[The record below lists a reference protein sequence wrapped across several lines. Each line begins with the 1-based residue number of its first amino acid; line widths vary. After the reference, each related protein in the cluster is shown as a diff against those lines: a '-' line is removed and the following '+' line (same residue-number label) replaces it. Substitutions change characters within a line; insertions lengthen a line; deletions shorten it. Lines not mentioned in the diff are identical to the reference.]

1 MRRTLVPVA
10 ALLIVFTATPPL
22 LERAAAQ
29 STDCDPI
36 QTAPQYSLTVPN
48 PRDVLGFRL
57 GRREVSIDQAWS
69 YLDAVD
75 ASSDRVAS
83 GTYATSVQGRPLRYA
98 VVGRPENVTPDGL
111 ASIRDAILRIRDPE
125 TPQDEVERLA
135 ATTPAFLYVA
145 GNVHGTEESGADA
158 ALRTLYDLADRT
170 DCAAQAILDQAVVFI
185 LPIQNP
191 DGREAD
197 TRRNAYGFDLNR
209 DWFARTQPE
218 TDGKLELLRR
228 YPPQLFVD
236 CHEFGYYRSF
246 FPPDDD
252 PIHHEV
258 SSQVLG
264 WIDGLFG
271 PALEAEFERRDW
283 GYFHGGGYDFFMPGY
298 GDTVPADGFQAAGLT
313 LETYEDAPF
322 PLRFK
327 KNRVEQWILL
337 ATAAANRDRLLVE
350 QHQAYVDAVREGA
363 RGILEP
369 NEVYR
374 SNERPLEPVPDIRV
388 RNYFIERTHGR
399 GFETQTLVRRLQ
411 RMDVDVYRL
420 DAPLRVPDYRPYVG
434 DPGPRTL
441 PAGTYWVPMAQP
453 QKHWIELMLGRDTYT
468 PVRRTFDVTG
478 WSNPLLMNLDGGS
491 SGRAVEPDASLVPPL
506 EEPAWPS
513 PAGGSPRIGVL
524 ALSNAVYS
532 FEGVGHLRWLF
543 DDVWHVP
550 YRVLS
555 TEDVRRGA
563 LRRIDVLVVPSGG
576 AVVGDRRLGDT
587 GAAALDAWIRNGG
600 RYVGYRFGG
609 ALLADRL
616 DLTSARLENSPL
628 SIPGTLI
635 RVRVDRS
642 SPLADGVGRWVWVM
656 FDDDDTIRVASRF
669 APMRYPAVGSGF
681 ETSGLALHTQRLAG
695 QAAAVDEPRG
705 DGRIVL
711 FPFDVNYR
719 AYTQGT
725 QRILWN
731 AILGPDPS

>member
-1 MRRTLVPVA
+1 MRRTLAPVVFLVA
-10 ALLIVFTATPPL
+10 ASLVAPPVLELAVARTAT
-22 LERAAAQ
+22 
-29 STDCDPI
+29 CDAT
-36 QTAPQYSLTVPN
+36 QTEPVYAGGVPN
-48 PRDVLGFRL
+48 ARDVLGFRL
-57 GRREVSIDQAWS
+57 GRREVTVDQAWS

-75 ASSDRVAS
+75 AASDRVAT

-111 ASIRDAILRIRDPE
+111 AAIRDAVVRIRDPE
-125 TPQDEVERLA
+125 TPEAEVEQLA

-170 DCAAQAILDQAVVFI
+170 DCAAETILDHAVVFV

-218 TDGKLELLRR
+218 TDGKLELLRQ

-264 WIDGLFG
+264 WIDGIFG
-271 PALEAEFERRDW
+271 PALEREFERRDW
-283 GYFHGGGYDFFMPGY
+283 GYFHGGGYDFFLPGY

-322 PLRFK
+322 PLRFQ
-327 KNRVEQWILL
+327 KNRVEQWVLL
-337 ATAAANRDRLLVE
+337 FEAASHRDRLLVE
-350 QHQAYVDAVREGA
+350 QHDAYVDAVREGR

-374 SNERPLEPVPDIRV
+374 SNADPLDPVADVRI
-388 RNYFIERTHGR
+388 RNYFIERSSGR
-399 GFETQTLVRRLQ
+399 RYEEQLLVRRLQ
-411 RMDVDVYRL
+411 RMGVDVYRL

-434 DPGPRTL
+434 DVGPRIL
-441 PAGTYWVPMAQP
+441 PTGTYWVPMAQP
-453 QKHWIELMLGRDTYT
+453 QKHWIQLMLGRDTYP

-478 WSNPLLMNLDGGS
+478 WSSPLLMNLDGGS
-491 SGRAVEPDASLVPPL
+491 SGAAVDARATPVAPMDEPVWHGPRGDVP
-506 EEPAWPS
+506 S
-513 PAGGSPRIGVL
+513 IGIL

-543 DDVWHVP
+543 DQVWHLP
-550 YRVLS
+550 YRVVS
-555 TEDVRRGA
+555 TDDVVRG
-563 LRRIDVLVVPSGG
+563 RIDDLDVIVVPSGG
-576 AVVGDRRLGDT
+576 ALIGERRLGER
-587 GAAALDAWIRNGG
+587 GREALDAWIRSGG

-616 DLTSARLENSPL
+616 DLTSARFANSPL
-628 SIPGTLI
+628 SIPGTL
-635 RVRVDRS
+635 VRVHVDAS

-656 FDDDDTIRVASRF
+656 FDDDDLISVGRAD
-669 APMRYPAVGSGF
+669 APMRYPTIGHGF
-681 ETSGLALHTQRLAG
+681 ETSGLALHTQQLAG
-695 QAAAVDEPRG
+695 QPAAVDEPRG
-705 DGRIVL
+705 DGRVVL

-731 AILGPDPS
+731 AIVGPDPR